1 MDGVDGIM
9 LSTPI
14 FYPYFTYTGLLEFL
28 CDAGLVT
35 KVYIQSFGTCSYVD
49 DIDLA
54 FPIYLSAYQFELC
67 THVV

>member
-35 KVYIQSFGTCSYVD
+35 KVYI
-49 DIDLA
+49 
-54 FPIYLSAYQFELC
+54 ELWNM
-67 THVV
+67 